1 MASPYINVAAMADRL
16 QQSRLSGTVFTN
28 KECHRTVHVNG
39 QGAAKNIQIK
49 RIVVLGWKFLRQN
62 TYLFK
67 MHSCSPV
74 SFRSNTFRLVEI
86 EPITIS
92 SLKIKIKGFEI
103 AGISV

>member
-1 MASPYINVAAMADRL
+1 
-16 QQSRLSGTVFTN
+16 
-28 KECHRTVHVNG
+28 
-39 QGAAKNIQIK
+39 
-49 RIVVLGWKFLRQN
+49 
-62 TYLFK
+62 

-103 AGISV
+103 ADISVLLSQAHGTQIFY